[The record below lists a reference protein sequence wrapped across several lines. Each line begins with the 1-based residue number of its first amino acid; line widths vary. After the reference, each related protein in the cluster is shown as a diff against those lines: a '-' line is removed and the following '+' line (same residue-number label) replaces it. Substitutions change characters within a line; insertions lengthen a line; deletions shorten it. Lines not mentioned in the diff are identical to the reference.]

1 MAREIPSPAQRRA
14 RLKKTFYL
22 LLAEIA
28 VVVIV
33 CGAVNLYAGF
43 LLHRELA
50 FIRQNGQPLTSAEAL
65 PPPIPQSQNAAP
77 LYQRAAAVMQFNS
90 SDDCKNLNAKK
101 MRAILRK
108 NVQAIS
114 LIRQATDK
122 SQCRF
127 TLTRDEND
135 ILSTSPKETKLRDL
149 ARLLGIQARSEA
161 QAGNQKAAL
170 QDVRRQFIMARHVA
184 NEPLMLCGFLAREME
199 VIANNTLAKV
209 LLRSS
214 LTSAEARAFEASL
227 SQIDWI
233 PYLHRILL
241 TERVLDMEEAQ
252 SFRDR
257 SGTNGVWLNPMFKM
271 DEMYSLR
278 LWKDIIKDEENAPTP
293 LPPDYGKE
301 IDERAKKMP
310 FYALMASTVTTLY
323 SRVRREYDYS
333 ETQRRQREIA
343 LALAVYHS
351 QYHQYPVTL
360 EPAEKLWKS
369 TFSLDTY
376 SKKSFRY
383 KSDGKTF
390 LLYSVGSNGRDDGGV
405 WKYTGKDATSR
416 DDLAWKNIDLKTSN

>member
-1 MAREIPSPAQRRA
+1 
-14 RLKKTFYL
+14 LKKTFYF

-28 VVVIV
+28 IIVIV
-33 CGAVNLYAGF
+33 CGAVNLYASF
-43 LLHRELA
+43 LLHHELA
-50 FIRQNGQPLTSAEAL
+50 FIRRNGQPLASAEAL

-77 LYQRAAAVMQFNS
+77 LYQRAAAVMQFKS
-90 SDDCKNLNAKK
+90 SCDCKNLSAKK
-101 MRAILRK
+101 MRDILRK
-108 NVQAIS
+108 NVQAIN

-135 ILSTSPKETKLRDL
+135 ILSTSPKGTKLRDL
-149 ARLLGIQARSEA
+149 ARLLGIQARDEA

-170 QDVRRQFIMARHVA
+170 QDVRRQFVMARHVA
-184 NEPLMLCGFLAREME
+184 NEPLLSCGFLAREME

-209 LLRSS
+209 LLRST
-214 LTSAEARAFEASL
+214 LTSSEARAFEASL

-241 TERVLDMEEAQ
+241 TERVLDIEEAQ
-252 SFRDR
+252 SFRD
-257 SGTNGVWLNPMFKM
+257 SLGMNGVWANPMFKM

-293 LPPDYGKE
+293 LPPDYGRE
-301 IDERAKKMP
+301 MDERAKKMP
-310 FYALMASTVTTLY
+310 VYAVTASTVTTLY

-333 ETQRRQREIA
+333 ETQRREREIA

-351 QYHQYPVTL
+351 QYHQYPITL

-369 TFSLDTY
+369 TFPLDIY
-376 SKKSFRY
+376 SKKPFRY

-390 LLYSVGSNGRDDGGV
+390 LLYSVGSNGKDDDGV

-416 DDLAWKNIDLKTSN
+416 DDLAWRNVDPKTSKLK

>member
-1 MAREIPSPAQRRA
+1 MEGNEMAREIPTLAQRRA
-14 RLKKTFYL
+14 RLKKTFYF

-28 VVVIV
+28 LVVIV
-33 CGAVNLYAGF
+33 LGVANLYAGF

-50 FIRQNGQPLTSAEAL
+50 FIRQNGQPLTSIEAL

-77 LYQRAAAVMQFNS
+77 LYQRAAAVVQFNS
-90 SDDCKNLNAKK
+90 SDDCKNLNARR
-101 MRAILRK
+101 MMDILRK
-108 NVQAIS
+108 NVQTIN

-127 TLTRDEND
+127 TLIRDEND

-214 LTSAEARAFEASL
+214 LTSSEAHAFEASL
-227 SQIDWI
+227 SQINWI
-233 PYLHRILL
+233 PYLHQILL
-241 TERVLDMEEAQ
+241 TERVLDMEETQ

-257 SGTNGVWLNPMFKM
+257 SGTNGVWLNPVFKM

-278 LWKDIIKDEENAPTP
+278 LWKEIIKDEENAPTP
-293 LPPDYGKE
+293 LPPDYGRE

-310 FYALMASTVTTLY
+310 FYAFTASTVTTLY

-333 ETQRRQREIA
+333 ETQRREREIA
-343 LALAVYHS
+343 LALTIYHS
-351 QYHQYPVTL
+351 QYHQYPITL

-369 TFSLDTY
+369 TFPLDIY
-376 SKKSFRY
+376 SKKPFHY

-390 LLYSVGSNGRDDGGV
+390 LLYSVGPNGKDDGGI
-405 WKYTGKDATSR
+405 WKYNFKTGTTK
-416 DDLAWKNIDLKTSN
+416 DDLAWKN